1 MAQNNSRFYQLNP
14 LALFEYE
21 FNENYSNE
29 DLVGEYGHRNISEFA
44 PYVYVLATGDK
55 LYVDTNH
62 PNDYATGN
70 TPENMSIPYDYNGI
84 TEFHINGDDA
94 LTDETYLYYQT
105 ANTMFKGG
113 QGKSFATSNDS
124 MPFDKIKIYY
134 VSGYSFDSI
143 YGVYLNVYLN
153 GDNGKGVSICRKI
166 IKKESIG
173 SMFKYLDRPMF
184 ISNRIYDKYI
194 EFRVPSA
201 KFLSSMRYKE
211 ENDIASYLNVSTN
224 SPIKVRYGE
233 IAPNN
238 VVEYNQSDED
248 DYNVE
253 MTIKNRPELPYN
265 AVLFT
270 VDNMNTCALPQ
281 YANSDKI
288 TANIELDKSGTCVSF
303 SGMWDGEPLTNSIVN
318 DFNTRISLY
327 DIKGRTSNN
336 VDLYYADSADAVEWI
351 AYHEVYTKFYKT
363 DTDVTDGN
371 NNIGELKYTQTYN
384 FTQPFDKD
392 NMLNQNITKT
402 IKYRPVIEQTYD
414 IDTVVFEYNMRLI
427 NLYDDVQFLRT
438 ATLSLSGNAVQKLFN
453 NTVSLDLS
461 ALKTYSIFNKIENV
475 KQEITTPVN
484 SPKSTQYTKVFY
496 STNDIVLDENGN
508 YYGDSTYT
516 LTLSNSPKNYKFGFR
531 KYDIDGNLTIFDM
544 SDMSLILYSRD
555 ADGKDIIIEPTYSD
569 NMNLPMGTVEF
580 NISAN
585 NAAKLKNV
593 SEPNRFMSVLVV
605 NNDNT
610 KYSMFDFIYN

>member
-21 FNENYSNE
+21 FNENYNNE
-29 DLVGEYGHRNISEFA
+29 DMTGEYGHRNVSEFA
-44 PYVYVLATGDK
+44 PWVYVLATGDR
-55 LYVDTNH
+55 LYVDTKQ
-62 PNDYATGN
+62 PDDYKTGN
-70 TPENMSIPYDYNGI
+70 APENMSIPYDCNGI
-84 TEFHINGDDA
+84 TEYHITGN
-94 LTDETYLYYQT
+94 Y
-105 ANTMFKGG
+105 
-113 QGKSFATSNDS
+113 ATSGMNKNYYRKANAAFRGGETKYFSESTDS
-124 MPFDKIKIYY
+124 MAFDKIKIYY
-134 VSGYSFDSI
+134 VSGYSFDTI
-143 YGVYLNVYLN
+143 YGVYLNVFLN
-153 GDNGKGVSICRKI
+153 GDDGKNVSICRKTI
-166 IKKESIG
+166 EKEKVG
-173 SMFKYLDRPMF
+173 GMFKYLDRPMF

-201 KFLSSMRYKE
+201 KLLSSLAYKE

-224 SPIKVRYGE
+224 SPIKIQYGE
-233 IAPNN
+233 ISKNE
-238 VVEYNQSDED
+238 VVDYKQSEED
-248 DYNVE
+248 TYNVTL
-253 MTIKNRPELPYN
+253 TIKNQPELPYS

-270 VDNMNTCALPQ
+270 VDNLNTCALPQ
-281 YANSDKI
+281 YANSDRI

-327 DIKGRTSNN
+327 DIKGRSSSN

-351 AYHEVYTKFYKT
+351 AYHEVYTKFYKSNDDIT
-363 DTDVTDGN
+363 AGN

-392 NMLNQNITKT
+392 NILNQNITKT
-402 IKYRPVIEQTYD
+402 IKYRPVIEQSYD
-414 IDTVVFEYNMRLI
+414 VDTVVFEYNMRLI

-438 ATLSLSGNAVQKLFN
+438 ATLSLSGNSVQKLFN

-461 ALKTYSIFNKIENV
+461 ALKTYSVYNKIENV
-475 KQEITTPVN
+475 KQEIATPVN

-508 YYGDSTYT
+508 YYGDSTYS
-516 LTLSNSPKNYKFGFR
+516 LALSNSPKNYKFNFR
-531 KYDIDGNLTIFDM
+531 KYDIDGNLKIFDM

-580 NISAN
+580 NISSN

-593 SEPNRFMSVLVV
+593 SESNRFMSVLVV

>member
-29 DLVGEYGHRNISEFA
+29 DLTGEYGHKNISEFA

-55 LYVDTNH
+55 LYVDTKQ
-62 PNDYATGN
+62 PDDYKTGN
-70 TPENMSIPYDYNGI
+70 TPENMSIPYDYNGS
-84 TEFHINGDDA
+84 TEFHIKGSDA
-94 LTDETYLYYQT
+94 LSDDVYSYYQA
-105 ANTMFKGG
+105 ANVIFHGG
-113 QGKSFATSNDS
+113 KGKSFESSSAS
-124 MPFDKIKIYY
+124 MAFDKIKIYY
-134 VSGYSFDSI
+134 VSGYSYDSI
-143 YGVYLNVYLN
+143 YGVYLNLYLN
-153 GDNGKGVSICRKI
+153 GDDGKYVSLCRKI
-166 IKKESIG
+166 IKKEEVG

-194 EFRVPSA
+194 EFRVPSV
-201 KFLSSMRYKE
+201 KLLCSNGYKE
-211 ENDIASYLNVSTN
+211 GNEVAGYLNASSN
-224 SPIKVRYGE
+224 SPIKVQYGE

-238 VVEYNQSDED
+238 VVEYEQTGED
-248 DYNVE
+248 YYNVE
-253 MTIKNRPELPYN
+253 MAIKNRPEIPYS
-265 AVLFT
+265 AVLFN
-270 VDNMNTCALPQ
+270 VDNLNTCALPQ

-288 TANIELDKSGTCVSF
+288 TANIELDKTGTCVSF

-327 DIKGRTSNN
+327 DIKGSANRN
-336 VDLYYADSADAVEWI
+336 VDLYYADRADSVEWI

-363 DTDVTDGN
+363 DIDITDGN
-371 NNIGELKYTQTYN
+371 NNIGELKYTQIYN

-402 IKYRPVIEQTYD
+402 IKYRPVIEKSYD

-438 ATLSLSGNAVQKLFN
+438 ATLSLSGNSVQKLFN
-453 NTVSLDLS
+453 DTVSLDLS
-461 ALKTYSIFNKIENV
+461 ALKNYTIFNKIENV

-484 SPKSTQYTKVFY
+484 SQKSTQYTKVFY

-516 LTLSNSPKNYKFGFR
+516 LTLSNSPKNYKFNFR
-531 KYDIDGNLTIFDM
+531 KYDIDGNLKIFDM

-555 ADGKDIIIEPTYSD
+555 SDGKDIIMEPTYSD

-580 NISAN
+580 NISSN
-585 NAAKLKNV
+585 NAVKLKNV
-593 SEPNRFMSVLVV
+593 SESNRFMSILAV

-610 KYSMFDFIYN
+610 KYSIFDFNYS